1 MPDALKDNLKWKGT
15 YYGVPMNFATLLLYY
30 NKTIFTEAGLDPE
43 TPPATWDELEQY
55 AEQIVEKTGK
65 YGFDMAVKETILIF
79 WGVGEIIIAIINAI
93 RALYI

>member
-1 MPDALKDNLKWKGT
+1 MVPDALKDNLKWKGT

-55 AEQIVEKTGK
+55 AEGVSGSNPASVKIVLLRC
-65 YGFDMAVKETILIF
+65 V
-79 WGVGEIIIAIINAI
+79 
-93 RALYI
+93 

>member
-1 MPDALKDNLKWKGT
+1 M
-15 YYGVPMNFATLLLYY
+15 
-30 NKTIFTEAGLDPE
+30 FTEAGLDPE